1 MSIGPARAIIEPC
14 SGSCTRTWS
23 SRKLGAAWKSL
34 RAEAFRGRSATA
46 SGGGCVTSSPATG
59 PQTYDRTMER
69 GASEQLAAHA
79 LRLLALAGN
88 LDLDQVLHRVLR
100 SARKMAGARYA
111 ALGVPDGSDG
121 FQLFLTEGI
130 SERQAERIGTLPRR
144 HGVLGVLLH
153 DSRPIRLDDIAHHPE
168 FSGYPEHHPR
178 MGDFLGV
185 PIRHRGE
192 ALGNLYLS
200 GSRAGSFSRD
210 DERLVEHLAAYA
222 GVAIANARLYAR
234 SQELTLMQERARVAQ
249 ELHDSVSQ
257 TLFSMVFQARAAGLR
272 ARDEVDRAAM
282 VQLEQQAAGALQEM
296 RSLVHELRPKTL
308 ERDGLAEA
316 LHDHVA
322 GVLRL
327 HDVDIDLCVERG
339 AGLTLDQ
346 EHALLRIAQEA
357 LHNALRHA
365 PGAPVRVLL
374 RWTDRA
380 VRLEVADRGPGFEP
394 SRLPRTEHRMGM
406 AGMRERAAAAGG
418 RFQLRTRPGRGCLV
432 RVTVPTARTPGGER
446 VDGVAAAP
454 PLAGHPQELTR
465 GRA

>member
-1 MSIGPARAIIEPC
+1 
-14 SGSCTRTWS
+14 
-23 SRKLGAAWKSL
+23 
-34 RAEAFRGRSATA
+34 
-46 SGGGCVTSSPATG
+46 
-59 PQTYDRTMER
+59 MER

-88 LDLDQVLHRVLR
+88 LDLDKVLHRVLR

-111 ALGVPDGSDG
+111 AVGVPDGSDG

-153 DSRPIRLDDIAHHPE
+153 DSRAIRLDDIARHPR
-168 FSGYPEHHPR
+168 FSGYPDHHPR
-178 MGDFLGV
+178 MRDFLGV

-192 ALGNLYLS
+192 VLGDLYLS
-200 GSRAGSFSRD
+200 GSRAGSFSRE
-210 DERLVEHLAAYA
+210 DERLLEDLAAYA

-234 SQELTLMQERARVAQ
+234 SQELTLLQERARVAQ

-257 TLFSMVFQARAAGLR
+257 TLFSMVFQARAASLR
-272 ARDEVDRAAM
+272 ARDESDRAAM
-282 VQLEQQAAGALQEM
+282 VQLEHQAAGALQEM

-316 LHDHVA
+316 LRDHVA
-322 GVLRL
+322 GVRRL
-327 HDVDIDLCVERG
+327 HDVVIDLCVERG
-339 AGLTLDQ
+339 TGLTLDQ
-346 EHALLRIAQEA
+346 EHALFRIAQEA

-365 PGAPVRVLL
+365 PGAPVRILL

-380 VRLEVADRGPGFEP
+380 VRLEVADQGPGFDP
-394 SRLPRTEHRMGM
+394 SQLPRTEHRMGL

-418 RFQLRTRPGRGCLV
+418 RFQLRTRPGDGCLIG
-432 RVTVPTARTPGGER
+432 VTVAITKRL
-446 VDGVAAAP
+446 DGVALSSP
-454 PLAGHPQELTR
+454 VAGPREE
-465 GRA
+465 